1 MATKLI
7 QLEDGTLVEVTVQ
20 PNQAQPI
27 SGGFAGSPIK
37 DSTFDKIRPI
47 LLRVCRP
54 IAAAW
59 DEINQEM
66 NIEQAEV
73 SLGFAFEGEGNLYL
87 VKSKATANLAV
98 KLVLKPKKVQ

>member
-7 QLEDGTLVEVTVQ
+7 QLEDGTLVEVEVE

-27 SGGFAGSPIK
+27 SGGFADRV
-37 DSTFDKIRPI
+37 DSTFDKIRPV

-54 IAAAW
+54 IADVW
-59 DEINQEM
+59 EEINQDM

-87 VKSKATANLAV
+87 VKSKATANLTV